1 MKFDFKILELN
12 ITEDSIYV
20 DLNDGRTIIV
30 PLIWYPRLFNASQE
44 ERESW
49 RLIGD
54 GDGVHWTYLDEDISI
69 NHFVLGR
76 RSGESQRSLQQWLG
90 NRVETY
96 QNIPTNLP
104 QEPLYKAQEPKQQS
118 QPTNQP
124 VQQEQKIEEQIV
136 PQNQTPPLKRPQPNQ
151 FRRRLL

>member
-12 ITEDSIYV
+12 VTEDSIYV

-54 GDGVHWTYLDEDISI
+54 GDGVHWTFLDEDISI
-69 NHFVLGR
+69 KHFILGR

-96 QNIPTNLP
+96 QNIPKKLP
-104 QEPLYKAQEPKQQS
+104 QEPLYKAEEPR
-118 QPTNQP
+118 PAP
-124 VQQEQKIEEQIV
+124 VQQEEKTVE
-136 PQNQTPPLKRPQPNQ
+136 PPNSIPIRKRPHPKQ
-151 FRRRLL
+151 FGRRLL

>member
-12 ITEDSIYV
+12 VTEDSIYV

-44 ERESW
+44 ERENW

-54 GDGVHWTYLDEDISI
+54 GDGVHWAFLDEDISI
-69 NHFVLGR
+69 KHFVLGR

-90 NRVETY
+90 NRVETH
-96 QNIPTNLP
+96 QNAPTKLP
-104 QEPLYKAQEPKQQS
+104 QEPLYKAQESEETQPK
-118 QPTNQP
+118 P
-124 VQQEQKIEEQIV
+124 VPQEQKAEDQII
-136 PQNQTPPLKRPQPNQ
+136 PPNQTLKRPQPNQ
-151 FRRRLL
+151 FKRRLL